1 MLPFPE
7 CIEAVDAAM
16 RRVSNGTTALPLRTG
31 LPIPGS
37 DGMLGMMP
45 GYLDQPPSF
54 GIKLVSLF
62 PGQRRPGL
70 SSHSGLLL
78 LFEAATGR
86 PVALLN
92 AGEITAIRTAA
103 ASAVATRALARADA
117 RVLGIVGTGEQAQ
130 AHIEAL
136 PMVRQFERI
145 VIWGRDNERARAFAE
160 SAAAKFNGTVTI
172 CATVADLLAEAD
184 VVCTVTSSPEPL
196 LEGHSVRAGTHLCVV
211 GSSFPARREVDDDC
225 VARSTFFVDY
235 RPSALAQA
243 GELLHAI
250 QAGRVTESHIRAEI
264 GEVLCGSSPGRR
276 SPSEITLYK
285 SLGVAA
291 QDLAA
296 ACAAVA
302 AAQAAGAGVL
312 VDV

>member
-1 MLPFPE
+1 
-7 CIEAVDAAM
+7 
-16 RRVSNGTTALPLRTG
+16 
-31 LPIPGS
+31 
-37 DGMLGMMP
+37 MLGMMP

-62 PGQRRPGL
+62 PGQRRTGL

-86 PVALLN
+86 PVALMN

-103 ASAVATRALARADA
+103 ASAVATRALARPDA
-117 RVLGIVGTGEQAQ
+117 RVLGIVGTGEQAK

-145 VIWGRDNERARAFAE
+145 VIWGRHNDRARALAE
-160 SAAAKFNGTVTI
+160 SAAAGFNGIVAI
-172 CATVADLLAEAD
+172 RATVDELLAEAD
-184 VVCTVTSSPEPL
+184 VVCTLTSSPEPL
-196 LEGHSVRAGTHLCVV
+196 LEGRSLRAGTHLCVV
-211 GSSFPARREVDDDC
+211 GSSFPTRREIDDDC
-225 VARSTFFVDY
+225 VAKSSFFVDY

-250 QAGRVTESHIRAEI
+250 RARRVTESHIRAEI
-264 GEVLCGSSPGRR
+264 GEVLSGSSPGRTSR
-276 SPSEITLYK
+276 NEITLYK

-296 ACAAVA
+296 ACAALA
-302 AAQAAGAGVL
+302 AAQAAGVGVI
-312 VDV
+312 VGV

>member
-1 MLPFPE
+1 
-7 CIEAVDAAM
+7 M
-16 RRVSNGTTALPLRTG
+16 RRVSTGTTALPLRTG

-62 PGQRRPGL
+62 PGQRQTGL

-78 LFEAATGR
+78 LFETVTGR

-103 ASAVATRALARADA
+103 ASAVATRALARSDA
-117 RVLGIVGTGEQAQ
+117 KILGIVGTGEQAQ

-145 VIWGRDNERARAFAE
+145 VIWGRHSDRARSLAE
-160 SAAAKFNGTVTI
+160 SAAAKFNGTITI
-172 CATVADLLAEAD
+172 SATVDDLLAEAD
-184 VVCTVTSSPEPL
+184 VVCTLTSSPEPI
-196 LEGHSVRAGTHLCVV
+196 LEGRSVRAGTHLSVV
-211 GSSFPARREVDDDC
+211 GSSFPTRREIDDDC
-225 VARSTFFVDY
+225 VARSSFFVDY
-235 RPSALAQA
+235 RASALAQA

-250 QAGRVTESHIRAEI
+250 RAGRVTESHIRAEI
-264 GEVLCGSSPGRR
+264 GEVLSGSSPGRT

-291 QDLAA
+291 QDLTA
-296 ACAAVA
+296 ACTAVA
-302 AAQAAGAGVL
+302 AAHAAGAGVL
-312 VDV
+312 VNV